1 MSDVTALRTLLGDY
15 AAALEAHLITV
26 REEFS
31 HLERAWVG
39 LSDVYQGDAAEQF
52 RSVFLGTADRMRTY
66 DTDASAL
73 LGLLQ
78 QRIGALRNLD
88 TPG

>member
-1 MSDVTALRTLLGDY
+1 MSDVTALRTLLTDY
-15 AAALEAHLITV
+15 AAALEAHLNTV

-31 HLERAWVG
+31 HVERAWVG

-66 DTDASAL
+66 DTDAAAL
-73 LGLLQ
+73 LGLL
-78 QRIGALRNLD
+78 RERLAALGHLD
-88 TPG
+88 APG